1 LTISINQPAYI
12 PWLGY
17 YHRMAQSDKF
27 VFLDHVQFEKNS
39 FINRNKIRVSN
50 GSAWLTIPVKTSG
63 KYGDLAIN
71 KLEVIDN
78 GWRKKHLDSIRM
90 NYARTPGFDLY
101 YPQIELVFKESTL
114 LIAPFLFRMNEL
126 FMKLL
131 GIETTV
137 IKSSELDL
145 QGSKS
150 DLILE
155 ICLKLNAKKYFSGK
169 LGKDYLDL
177 QIFEDKG
184 IEVVFQDYVH
194 PIYTQKYPDFE
205 PYMSVIDLIMNH
217 GSNSLNIILENNLRF
232 E

>member
-1 LTISINQPAYI
+1 M

-63 KYGDLAIN
+63 
-71 KLEVIDN
+71 
-78 GWRKKHLDSIRM
+78 WRKKHLDSIRM
-90 NYARTPGFDLY
+90 NYARTPWFEIY
-101 YPQIELVFKESTL
+101 YPELELVFKENGVYMS
-114 LIAPFLFRMNEL
+114 PFLFQMNTL
-126 FMKLL
+126 FMKWL
-131 GIETTV
+131 GIGTEV
-137 IKSSELDL
+137 IKSSDLDL

-150 DLILE
+150 DLVLE
-155 ICLKLNAKKYFSGK
+155 ICQKLNAKRYFSGK
-169 LGKDYLDL
+169 LGADYLNL
-177 QIFEDKG
+177 PSFINEG
-184 IEVVFQDYVH
+184 IEVVFQDYNH

-217 GSNSLNIILENNLRF
+217 GRDSLNIILENNLQF

>member
-1 LTISINQPAYI
+1 MTISINQPAYL

-63 KYGDLAIN
+63 RFGDLAIN

-90 NYARTPGFDLY
+90 NYSRTPGFEVY
-101 YPQIELVFKESTL
+101 YPELELVFQESGVL
-114 LIAPFLFRMNEL
+114 MSPFLFQMNAL
-126 FMKLL
+126 FMKWL
-131 GIETTV
+131 GIETEI
-137 IKSSELDL
+137 IKSSDLDL
-145 QGSKS
+145 HGTKS
-150 DLILE
+150 DLVLE
-155 ICLKLNAKKYFSGK
+155 ICQKLNADRYFSGK
-169 LGKDYLDL
+169 LGADYLDL
-177 QIFEDKG
+177 QSFKSEN
-184 IEVVFQDYVH
+184 IEVVFQDYNH
-194 PIYTQKYPDFE
+194 PIYKQKYPDFE

-217 GSNSLNIILENNLRF
+217 GSDSLNIILENNLQF
-232 E
+232 K